1 MSNTKRT
8 VCGSGFREAF
18 ATPSGSQTSH
28 KKLPCTP
35 LHNSEGQGA
44 RESAVQADKV
54 PPPPLPIRL
63 SIKKGSGFSMQM
75 PCDKEFV
82 VVVVSSVRSGRRL
95 KKWLALLLK
104 LTFNRSSL

>member
-1 MSNTKRT
+1 MSNTKR
-8 VCGSGFREAF
+8 SFF

-44 RESAVQADKV
+44 RESAVQEDKV
-54 PPPPLPIRL
+54 PPPLPIRL

-82 VVVVSSVRSGRRL
+82 VVVVSSVRSGRRFN
-95 KKWLALLLK
+95 KWLALLFK